1 MKELMLRSFSGL
13 LYVALIV
20 SSALHSDLSFIL
32 VIFIFSSLA
41 LYEFQKLINYRSPVP
56 FLLFGLIVYQ
66 FYNLKLHPNL
76 HLSLLGLSIA
86 TNLLLTYLLF
96 AHKNITLQPLQKT
109 AVTLFYMVSSA
120 YFIIAT
126 SSLESTIANGVSIS
140 MYLLIWVNNSFAYL
154 FGKRWGKTPL
164 FIKISPKK
172 SWEGFLGGAAMC
184 LLISFTLIP
193 YHPNYPSWTFPFL
206 AIVIA
211 LAATVGD
218 LVQSKFKRQAAVK
231 DSGSLIPGHGG
242 FYDRM
247 DSVIYTAPFIFL
259 LLMLIRY
266 VS

>member
-1 MKELMLRSFSGL
+1 
-13 LYVALIV
+13 
-20 SSALHSDLSFIL
+20 
-32 VIFIFSSLA
+32 
-41 LYEFQKLINYRSPVP
+41 
-56 FLLFGLIVYQ
+56 
-66 FYNLKLHPNL
+66 
-76 HLSLLGLSIA
+76 
-86 TNLLLTYLLF
+86 
-96 AHKNITLQPLQKT
+96 
-109 AVTLFYMVSSA
+109 
-120 YFIIAT
+120 
-126 SSLESTIANGVSIS
+126 

-164 FIKISPKK
+164 FIKVSPKK

-184 LLISFTLIP
+184 LLISFALIP
-193 YHPNYPSWTFPFL
+193 YHPNYPSWTFPFS